1 MDSFF
6 PTDLPVAAPMRA
18 SPRRARAADL
28 FRRAWLG
35 VLIAGIIAVLVLP
48 PAWTLLR
55 TSLGTIQNDMSLSGL
70 TLQNY
75 ADLFASPR
83 LGTTALNSI
92 IFATCATLVS
102 LMFGG
107 VLAWLVERTD
117 VPLKGLAYLTTIIS
131 LGTPYI

>member
-1 MDSFF
+1 MTSDFA
-6 PTDLPVAAPMRA
+6 DLPVAAPAQA
-18 SPRRARAADL
+18 SPLLGRATDL
-28 FRRAWLG
+28 FRRAWFG

-55 TSLGTIQNDMSLSGL
+55 TSFGTMQSDMSLSGV

-75 ADLFASPR
+75 ADLLASPR

-92 IFATCATLVS
+92 VFATCATLVS

-131 LGTPYI
+131 LGTP